1 VPISREERR
10 KIMKKLFFLLVG
22 FFLLPVSAVAS
33 DYPTKPIDVIV
44 AYAAGGGTDVGA
56 RVLAKVAPKYLSQPL
71 VIVNKPGAGG
81 EVGFMALAQAKP
93 DGYTIGFINP
103 PTIVMLPFQRKV
115 GYKMSDF
122 KYIINIME
130 DVGCLSVRAE
140 SKYKTLEDFILDA
153 RQKPGEVTVGNA
165 GAGSDAHMTAVDIA
179 RRANISVNPVP
190 FKGASEARTA
200 VIGGH
205 VDAAVMKVGEAK
217 PYVESKQIRILGV
230 AAGERLKDFPQVP
243 TFGEK
248 GILTAMTTTRAI
260 AGPAGIPGAAVKYLH
275 DRLKKTMEDPEFIE
289 LTQKTGVYVKYM
301 TAEEYKKYIDGLEE
315 TYGPMW
321 KEMGKK

>member
-1 VPISREERR
+1 
-10 KIMKKLFFLLVG
+10 MKKICFLLLGALVFPAG
-22 FFLLPVSAVAS
+22 AQAA
-33 DYPTKPIDVIV
+33 DYPNKPIDVIV

-56 RVLAKVAPKYLSQPL
+56 RILAKAAKKYISQPL

-93 DGYTIGFINP
+93 DGYSIGFINP

-115 GYKMSDF
+115 GYQMSDF

-140 SKYKTLEDFILDA
+140 SKYQTIEDFIKAA
-153 RQKPGEVTVGNA
+153 REKPGEVTVGNA
-165 GAGSDAHMTAVDIA
+165 GAGSDAHMTVLDIA
-179 RRANISVNPVP
+179 KRANISVNPVP

-200 VIGGH
+200 AMGGH
-205 VDAAVMKVGEAK
+205 VDAVVMKVGEAK
-217 PYVESKQIRILGV
+217 PYVESNQIRILAI

-243 TFGEK
+243 TFREK

-260 AGPAGIPGAAVKYLH
+260 AGPAGIPDAAVKYLH
-275 DRLKKTMEDPEFIE
+275 DQLKKTMEDPEFIE
-289 LTQKTGVYVKYM
+289 LTQKTGVYMKYM
-301 TAEEYKKYIDGLEE
+301 TAEEYKKYIAGLEE

>member
-1 VPISREERR
+1 
-10 KIMKKLFFLLVG
+10 
-22 FFLLPVSAVAS
+22 
-33 DYPTKPIDVIV
+33 
-44 AYAAGGGTDVGA
+44 
-56 RVLAKVAPKYLSQPL
+56 
-71 VIVNKPGAGG
+71 
-81 EVGFMALAQAKP
+81 MALAQAKP

-130 DVGCLSVRAE
+130 DVGCLSVRTE
-140 SKYKTLEDFILDA
+140 SKYKTLEDFIKDA

-179 RRANISVNPVP
+179 KRANISVNPVP

-217 PYVESKQIRILGV
+217 PYVESNQIRILGV

-243 TFGEK
+243 TFREK

-260 AGPAGIPGAAVKYLH
+260 AGPSGIPVTAVKYLH

-301 TAEEYKKYIDGLEE
+301 TAEEYKKYIAGLEE

>member
-1 VPISREERR
+1 MA
-10 KIMKKLFFLLVG
+10 KAAKK
-22 FFLLPVSAVAS
+22 
-33 DYPTKPIDVIV
+33 YI
-44 AYAAGGGTDVGA
+44 
-56 RVLAKVAPKYLSQPL
+56 SQPL

-130 DVGCLSVRAE
+130 DVGCLAVRTE
-140 SKYKTLEDFILDA
+140 SKYKGIEDFVKEA
-153 RQKPGEVTVGNA
+153 REKPGELTVGNA
-165 GAGSDAHMTAVDIA
+165 GAGSDAHMTVLDIA
-179 RRANISVNPVP
+179 KRANISVNPVP

-200 VIGGH
+200 AMGGH
-205 VDAAVMKVGEAK
+205 VDAVVMKVGEAK
-217 PYVESKQIRILGV
+217 PYVESNQVRIL
-230 AAGERLKDFPQVP
+230 AIASGERLKDFPQVP
-243 TFGEK
+243 TFREK

-260 AGPAGIPGAAVKYLH
+260 AGPAGIPNDAVKYLH
-275 DRLKKTMEDPEFIE
+275 DQLKKTMEDPEFID

-301 TAEEYKKYIDGLEE
+301 NADEYKKYIDGLEK

>member
-1 VPISREERR
+1 
-10 KIMKKLFFLLVG
+10 MKRVFFLLVG
-22 FFLLPVSAVAS
+22 FFLFPASAVAS

-56 RVLAKVAPKYLSQPL
+56 RILAKVAPKYVSQPL

-130 DVGCLSVRAE
+130 DVGCLSVRTE
-140 SKYKTLEDFILDA
+140 SKYKTLEDFIKDA

-179 RRANISVNPVP
+179 RRANISVTPVP

-200 VIGGH
+200 VMGGH
-205 VDAAVMKVGEAK
+205 VDAVVMKVGEAK
-217 PYVESKQIRILGV
+217 PYVESNQIRILGV

-243 TFGEK
+243 TFREK

-260 AGPAGIPGAAVKYLH
+260 AGPSGIPVAAVKYLH
-275 DRLKKTMEDPEFIE
+275 DQLKKTMEDPEFIE

-301 TAEEYKKYIDGLEE
+301 TAEEYKKYIDGLEQ

>member
-1 VPISREERR
+1 
-10 KIMKKLFFLLVG
+10 MKKLFFLLM
-22 FFLLPVSAVAS
+22 FFPLLPAAAAAS

-130 DVGCLSVRAE
+130 DVGCLSVRTE
-140 SKYKTLEDFILDA
+140 SKYKTLEDFLQDA

-179 RRANISVNPVP
+179 KRANISVNPVP

-243 TFGEK
+243 TFREK

-260 AGPAGIPGAAVKYLH
+260 AGPAGIPVPAVKYLH